1 MFRSSQPSDL
11 NFFQAIQQQVL
22 GFPVL
27 LLNANATCW
36 ASSLCLCLKQ
46 RTDKLETE
54 RLTDIIVWNK
64 QRWNLKYFKWI
75 PPGHYFK
82 AKILQRYDYPELRE
96 KWYNS
101 RHDYDVNNVQDDFQS
116 NMGLRLSKWKHGTF
130 YKLWAFGK
138 LSLVFYLPTHTNIS

>member
-46 RTDKLETE
+46 GTDKRVTV
-54 RLTDIIVWNK
+54 RLTDIVVWNK
-64 QRWNLKYFKWI
+64 QRWKS
-75 PPGHYFK
+75 
-82 AKILQRYDYPELRE
+82 KIFTNGFLQDITSKPKCCSNMTILGQE
-96 KWYNS
+96 KSGNS

-116 NMGLRLSKWKHGTF
+116 NMGQRLSNGSMEPFTDYGH
-130 YKLWAFGK
+130 LENC
-138 LSLVFYLPTHTNIS
+138 H